1 MEFGD
6 IFGEV
11 VKEPLLS
18 DCVEP
23 IKLSISHIT
32 YWVNEKTKVVGCKM
46 RYHIK
51 GDDNVLDMCLALGDN
66 RNNLVVAEA
75 HLAPGDTFDVE
86 TGKRIARA
94 KAESMAYKSAMSY
107 LNGAADKALCA
118 LNQID
123 DFLDKAEG
131 VLEHN
136 DKYLA
141 TF

>member
-6 IFGEV
+6 IFGDPKKEV
-11 VKEPLLS
+11 LLR

-51 GDDNVLDMCLALGDN
+51 GADDVIELCAALGDN
-66 RNNLVVAEA
+66 RNNLIVAEA
-75 HLAPGDTFDVE
+75 HLAPGDTFDIE

-94 KAESMAYKSAMSY
+94 KAESMAYRNAMSY
-107 LNGAADKALCA
+107 LYGVVDKALCA

-123 DFLDKAEG
+123 NFMYKAEG

-136 DKYLA
+136 DRYLA

>member
-51 GDDNVLDMCLALGDN
+51 CDDNVLDMCLTLGDN